1 MGSGAKDFYKV
12 GLRCISVGDLD
23 GAIRGF
29 QQALQIDGA
38 YFMAHLGWSQALDRK
53 GDVDAAIEQAQ
64 LAIELEPEEPLAHA
78 SLSRL
83 HQQKGRIAEAEAAM
97 AESMRLQKG

>member
-1 MGSGAKDFYKV
+1 MRLSAKDSYKA
-12 GLRCISVGDLD
+12 GLRCIAEGDLD

-29 QQALQIDGA
+29 QQALQADSA
-38 YFMAHLGWSQALDRK
+38 YYLAHLGWSQALDRK
-53 GDVDAAIEQAQ
+53 GDVDAAIVQAE
-64 LAIELEPEEPLAHA
+64 LAIELAPEEPLAFA